1 MFFLY
6 VSAVALFILIGI
18 FVRYYLENI
27 PAFYIVSRF
36 YDIMEF
42 TLLAFYFSLNTLN
55 SVVKK
60 ITLFSIIP
68 FILFC
73 VYDFLSTTKP
83 TYAFLPLV
91 IECLT
96 LLVVLLYILYEKMSF
111 SFDYPIYQTSFFWI
125 AVAFI
130 IYFAGNFFL
139 FLYSKNSFNDDAFKL
154 QYTIIYSFVTI
165 LKNILL
171 CVGVSVVDQK
181 ISNNKSSNPI
191 EINSNNP
198 FKPLI

>member
-1 MFFLY
+1 M
-6 VSAVALFILIGI
+6 
-18 FVRYYLENI
+18 RYYLENI